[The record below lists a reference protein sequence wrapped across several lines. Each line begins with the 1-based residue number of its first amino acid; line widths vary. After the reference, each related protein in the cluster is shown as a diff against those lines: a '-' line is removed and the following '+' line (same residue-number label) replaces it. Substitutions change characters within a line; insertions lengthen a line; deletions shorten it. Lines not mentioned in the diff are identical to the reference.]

1 MIRRRIP
8 KERRRRWWQFSLRFL
23 LLVMALAAVGCWWV
37 LEPESEDLALACGA
51 FKVRQQYRMGE
62 DESIRSGRWLLLD
75 REDRVRAKGRYAANR
90 PHGWWTVYHEN
101 GGKALQGRCSGGSK
115 VGTWKSWYPT
125 GQIQARWRCERG
137 QQPAWESRTTEVGP
151 SIRTGPVQAWWP
163 NGQRFPV
170 AWEAL

>member
-1 MIRRRIP
+1 
-8 KERRRRWWQFSLRFL
+8 
-23 LLVMALAAVGCWWV
+23 LAAVGCWWV